1 MKKIRY
7 PCYIIVS
14 RQECKYYY
22 TTSSQTVGGLKMTEC
37 HFPSLCGGFLSAGYV
52 TLIALLGFAFS
63 M

>member
-37 HFPSLCGGFLSAGYV
+37 VTFRVSAGDFFQLV
-52 TLIALLGFAFS
+52 